1 MSSVQRFLRQR
12 TIGTRA
18 LSAGDLDNLYV
29 FVAGAGNY
37 VGNYPPGYMV
47 KGSAAMV
54 GFQGNAPITNVIMRD
69 MGKTIIA
76 SVSTNGGVSVGTPGA
91 FRQVQVLQP
100 VIVASPTAS
109 TNFGVQGS
117 VPGTLPGGGNAGDNG
132 YNTFYIPEVL
142 DGVLASTGAGS
153 TTAVTQNSASLV
165 PDGQL

>member
-12 TIGTRA
+12 TIGARA
-18 LSAGDLDNLYV
+18 LSVDTANLYL

-47 KGSAAMV
+47 KAPAGMV
-54 GFQGNAPITNVIMRD
+54 GAQGNAPFSLIMRD

-76 SVSTNGGVSVGTPGA
+76 GVSTDGGVTKGTLGA
-91 FRQVQVLQP
+91 FRQVQILQP
-100 VIVASPTAS
+100 VAVASATAA

-117 VPGTLPGGGNAGDNG
+117 LPGSLPASGNPGDSG

-142 DGVLASTGAGS
+142 DSVLASQSGSS
-153 TTAVTQNSASLV
+153 TTPVAQSSATLV